1 MLVDET
7 RVKFPKMTFK
17 RKFESLPDKKNGK
30 RREFSKWDKFAM
42 EYLDQRFPILSEEI
56 FCQLDYQ
63 SLARCKEVNVNW
75 WRNILNHRSYWKK
88 IISKELNC
96 NIEIVR
102 DSNELLSLEIVNG
115 NEIYME
121 WRKAVKK
128 IPLSI
133 LRKLAMAATK
143 MNNKIQ
149 GYPVHLIAAF
159 GEMETFVFIAEKT
172 KDVNPRCKLK

>member
-1 MLVDET
+1 
-7 RVKFPKMTFK
+7 MTFK

-30 RREFSKWDKFAM
+30 RKEISKWDKFAM
-42 EYLDQRFPILSEEI
+42 ENLDQRFPNLSEEI
-56 FCQLDYQ
+56 FSKLDYQ

-88 IISKELNC
+88 MISKELNC
-96 NIEIVR
+96 N
-102 DSNELLSLEIVNG
+102 LEIENG

-128 IPLSI
+128 IPLNI
-133 LRKLAMAATK
+133 LSKLAMAATK

-159 GEMETFVFIAEKT
+159 GEIETFVFIAEKT
-172 KDVNPRCKLK
+172 GNINPRCKRK

>member
-1 MLVDET
+1 MSMLVDET

-30 RREFSKWDKFAM
+30 RRELSKWDKFAM

-88 IISKELNC
+88 IISKELKC
-96 NIEIVR
+96 NVEIE
-102 DSNELLSLEIVNG
+102 NG
-115 NEIYME
+115 NEIYKE
-121 WRKAVKK
+121 WRKAVKR

-133 LRKLAMAATK
+133 LSKLAMAATK
-143 MNNKIQ
+143 VNNKIQ

>member
-1 MLVDET
+1 
-7 RVKFPKMTFK
+7 MTFK
-17 RKFESLPDKKNGK
+17 RKVEGLPDKKNGK
-30 RREFSKWDKFAM
+30 RRELSKWDEFAM

-96 NIEIVR
+96 NVEIE
-102 DSNELLSLEIVNG
+102 NG
-115 NEIYME
+115 NEIYKE

-128 IPLSI
+128 IPLDI
-133 LRKLAMAATK
+133 LSKLAMAATK

-172 KDVNPRCKLK
+172 KNVNPRCKLK